1 MRLLLKIATS
11 RPRGKGVTSIASS
24 AIRLDE
30 LLDVYRER
38 VSICVM
44 AGEKVLMFFPAKNLR
59 NAPREVVACGLAL
72 RQKGM
77 LNIGNGVCYMSP
89 F

>member
-1 MRLLLKIATS
+1 MATS
-11 RPRGKGVTSIASS
+11 RPRGKGVTLIASL

-44 AGEKVLMFFPAKNLR
+44 AGEKVLMFFF
-59 NAPREVVACGLAL
+59 
-72 RQKGM
+72 RQKSPKCASGGGEY
-77 LNIGNGVCYMSP
+77 GNW
-89 F
+89 